1 MTLNPSGSIELLGF
15 DPPHLPPT
23 RPSPRPLAIHPQRIL
38 MVDSRQF
45 PWHCPPPAS
54 SRHQSRDAAPA
65 NEPPVTGSRRRP
77 HPGGKWPL
85 RRCHRPFKSAAA
97 SIVQSEKSS
106 AYLQRQTQTRRQLII
121 NQSTPNTIIRSHSIV
136 QSLTPPSIPP
146 PSWLRLPPARPP
158 GPTPPPPPIRGISM
172 QIYANLCKSMQI
184 YANLCK

>member
-1 MTLNPSGSIELLGF
+1 MAL
-15 DPPHLPPT
+15 
-23 RPSPRPLAIHPQRIL
+23 
-38 MVDSRQF
+38 
-45 PWHCPPPAS
+45 PPPAS

-65 NEPPVTGSRRRP
+65 NEPPVTGSHRRP

-146 PSWLRLPPARPP
+146 PSWPRLPPARPP

-184 YANLCK
+184 YANEALPGD